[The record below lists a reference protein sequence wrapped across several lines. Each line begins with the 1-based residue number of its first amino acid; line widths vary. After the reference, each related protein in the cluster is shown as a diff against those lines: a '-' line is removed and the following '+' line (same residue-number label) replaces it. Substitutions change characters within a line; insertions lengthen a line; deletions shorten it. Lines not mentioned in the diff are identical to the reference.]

1 MQITASMVKELRE
14 KTGAGMMDA
23 KKALQ
28 ENNGDF
34 EASID
39 WLRKKGVAKAAK
51 KSARTAAEGMVWATA
66 EGTKGAMVEVNAETD
81 FVAKNEKFTDFVKKL
96 SQLVLETG
104 ETDIEK
110 LSAMDWPEGGTVGEQ
125 LTTLIATI
133 GENMS
138 LRRASTLSVDSGA
151 VQAYI
156 HMNGKIGVL
165 VGIESS
171 DSSDELS
178 ETARQVAMHVA
189 ASNPQYPDRNSVDAA
204 AIEREKAVYSD
215 QAKQS
220 GKPENIIEKIVEGR
234 MNKFFEEVCLVDQA
248 FIMDTDR
255 KVGQVISGAGSDAK
269 LAGYVRFQLG
279 EGIERKEEDFAAE
292 VAAAV
297 AS

>member
-1 MQITASMVKELRE
+1 
-14 KTGAGMMDA
+14 
-23 KKALQ
+23 
-28 ENNGDF
+28 
-34 EASID
+34 
-39 WLRKKGVAKAAK
+39 
-51 KSARTAAEGMVWATA
+51 
-66 EGTKGAMVEVNAETD
+66 
-81 FVAKNEKFTDFVKKL
+81 
-96 SQLVLETG
+96 
-104 ETDIEK
+104 
-110 LSAMDWPEGGTVGEQ
+110 
-125 LTTLIATI
+125 
-133 GENMS
+133 MS

-269 LAGYVRFQLG
+269 LVGYVRFQLG